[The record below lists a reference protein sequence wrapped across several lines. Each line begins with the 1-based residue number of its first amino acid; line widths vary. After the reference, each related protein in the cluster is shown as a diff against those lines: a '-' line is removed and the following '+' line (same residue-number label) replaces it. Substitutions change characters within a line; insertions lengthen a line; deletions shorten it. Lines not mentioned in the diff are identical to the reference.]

1 MSSSMRSMRTALRGT
16 SPGSWSMSTMA
27 GGGGTGMELRRT
39 TEDMYSRVSRVEDL
53 QELEGLGVSLTG
65 KIAISRFPG
74 FGV

>member
-1 MSSSMRSMRTALRGT
+1 
-16 SPGSWSMSTMA
+16 MSTMA

-53 QELEGLGVSLTG
+53 QELEGLGVSLIG